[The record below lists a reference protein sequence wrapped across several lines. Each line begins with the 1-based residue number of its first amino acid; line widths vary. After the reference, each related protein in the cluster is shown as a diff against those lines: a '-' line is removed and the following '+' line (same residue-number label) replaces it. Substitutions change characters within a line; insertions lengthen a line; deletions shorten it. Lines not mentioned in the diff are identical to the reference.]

1 MNQILNGYVK
11 MQSKGIIHRDLKP
24 ANIFMRDGDIKIADF
39 GFAMKTA
46 DCKKYSSYNV
56 GSPVYMPP

>member
-1 MNQILNGYVK
+1 

-24 ANIFMRDGDIKIADF
+24 ANIFLKDSHPKIADF
-39 GFAMKTA
+39 GFAMKQS

>member
-1 MNQILNGYVK
+1 MNQIIKGYIQ
-11 MQSKGIIHRDLKP
+11 MQNKGIVHRDLKP
-24 ANIFMRDGDIKIADF
+24 ANIFMRNSEIKIADF
-39 GFAMKTA
+39 GFAMKQN